1 MSEQIIKTIMALP
14 NGLTIK
20 AFDGDEFEWNGVLD
34 CTSGDLKDLTAELEA
49 ANKKLEMARA
59 FIERMADG
67 DFAWIG
73 DASVTARQALAA
85 IQAEGGK

>member
-1 MSEQIIKTIMALP
+1 MSKWGFTKP
-14 NGLTIK
+14 LT
-20 AFDGDEFEWNGVLD
+20 ADFDIDEEAEKMD
-34 CTSGDLKDLTAELEA
+34 EIARLTAELEA